1 MADEKTDNR
10 EKILDAF
17 CKGALVMR
25 EEEPSAAEGEKA
37 VEEEKAAELTDE
49 QRAARMRS
57 ATEHLFG
64 GGAFVEREF

>member
-17 CKGALVMR
+17 WKGALVMKP
-25 EEEPSAAEGEKA
+25 EEPAVPVEEKTAEGEKRELT
-37 VEEEKAAELTDE
+37 EEE
-49 QRAARMRS
+49 RS
-57 ATEHLFG
+57 ARLRGAAEHLFG